1 MRHSIPLM
9 AVLATG
15 AVTGVHSGPV
25 AAPAPPLS
33 AIAFMTG
40 CWTGPSSNGATI
52 EERYSEPS
60 DNLMIGMSRYVRA
73 GRVID
78 FEFTTLER
86 TDSSFVMTPRPKGVK
101 SDSFPLKE
109 VAEGRAVWEN
119 LKHDFPQRIIYRV
132 GTDGSLIARI
142 EGTTPSGERH
152 MEWTMHRCAR

>member
-1 MRHSIPLM
+1 MRHAIPLM
-9 AVLATG
+9 AVFATA
-15 AVTGVHSGPV
+15 AVTGVHPGPV
-25 AAPAPPLS
+25 AAPPPPLS
-33 AIAFMTG
+33 TIAFMTG

-119 LKHDFPQRIIYRV
+119 LKHDVPQRIIYRA
-132 GTDGSLIARI
+132 GSDGSLIARI

>member
-1 MRHSIPLM
+1 MSDSSKTRRASIGKLSPSLPRTRDRSPPTVGPRQADSQQLHESVCMRHSIPLM

-25 AAPAPPLS
+25 PAPAPPLS

-73 GRVID
+73 G
-78 FEFTTLER
+78 E
-86 TDSSFVMTPRPKGVK
+86 
-101 SDSFPLKE
+101 
-109 VAEGRAVWEN
+109 
-119 LKHDFPQRIIYRV
+119 
-132 GTDGSLIARI
+132 
-142 EGTTPSGERH
+142 
-152 MEWTMHRCAR
+152 

>member
-15 AVTGVHSGPV
+15 AAAGVHSGPV
-25 AAPAPPLS
+25 PAPAPPLS

-142 EGTTPSGERH
+142 EGRTPSGERH

>member
-1 MRHSIPLM
+1 MRRSISLM

-15 AVTGVHSGPV
+15 AATGVHSGPV
-25 AAPAPPLS
+25 TAPAPPLS
-33 AIAFMTG
+33 AIAFMAG

-119 LKHDFPQRIIYRV
+119 LTHDFPQRIIYRV

-152 MEWTMHRCAR
+152 IEWTMHRCAR